1 MASNR
6 LPDQYK
12 NSGLPKVSNS
22 YLNTYFKNYSDKNL
36 SSVTQYLF
44 SLQFFGFQYNVFC
57 VRVCMFCQMSQPPG
71 LYEIAPVFLLHLVF
85 L

>member
-44 SLQFFGFQYNVFC
+44 SLQFFGVF
-57 VRVCMFCQMSQPPG
+57 MFCQMSQPPG